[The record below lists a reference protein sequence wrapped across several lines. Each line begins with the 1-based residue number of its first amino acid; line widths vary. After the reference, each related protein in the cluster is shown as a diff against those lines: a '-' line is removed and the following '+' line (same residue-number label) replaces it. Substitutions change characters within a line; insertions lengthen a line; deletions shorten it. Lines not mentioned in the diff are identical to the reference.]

1 VTTRASDDTREH
13 TVAQLRA
20 GLTTGR
26 VGMET
31 FVKRIDEAYAAKT
44 RDELSHLTRD
54 LPGRWAWWHRV
65 AAWVAGSPT
74 AQASQN
80 PRLRP
85 PPIQAGSAVT
95 LGRSPECDYVIRSAA
110 VSARH
115 AELRRSA
122 EGWSLRDL
130 GSRNGTRVNGWLVT
144 EQQLADGDELTFGD
158 STFVFRAPLEG

>member
-13 TVAQLRA
+13 TVARLRA

-31 FVKRIDEAYAAKT
+31 FVRRIDEAYAAKT

-54 LPGRWAWWHRV
+54 LPGQRAWWHRV
-65 AAWVAGSPT
+65 TAWIAGERADDHSPT
-74 AQASQN
+74 

-85 PPIQAGSAVT
+85 PPIEPGSAVT
-95 LGRSPECDYVIRSAA
+95 LGRSPDCDYVIRSAA

-130 GSRNGTRVNGWLVT
+130 GSRNGTRVNGWLVK
-144 EQQLADGDELTFGD
+144 EQQLADGDEVTFGD
-158 STFVFRAPLEG
+158 STFVFRSPVI